1 MCQVF
6 LKDSYCNQQRNSA
19 AMDDSYLGMLWDILE
34 YLMSLDSLLS
44 FTQLYYT
51 STGPDCAAVHPGRLS
66 TSQSPFLGELTT
78 GANGELKTR
87 TRSKLFGFFC
97 LSWSTGSKVTTLLQ
111 GPRRDAP
118 GCGEERNRWVGGICH
133 CLIHMRPLF

>member
-1 MCQVF
+1 
-6 LKDSYCNQQRNSA
+6 
-19 AMDDSYLGMLWDILE
+19 MDDSYLGMPWDILE

-44 FTQLYYT
+44 FRQLYYT

-87 TRSKLFGFFC
+87 TRSKLFVFFFVC
-97 LSWSTGSKVTTLLQ
+97 LAALILRSPLCC
-111 GPRRDAP
+111 RAP
-118 GCGEERNRWVGGICH
+118 GEMHQAVAKKEIGGLVESVTVEIESSAN
-133 CLIHMRPLF
+133 IWKE